1 MSIIDTF
8 DRDGIEIISPYQT
21 IEKIENFPETVV
33 SVFSQRIADLV
44 LKTMPAEKIS
54 SVSGGRIVPIYKIRY
69 KDLDMGFYHTLLGG
83 AASAGL
89 LEEIFAK
96 GAKRVLFFGSCG
108 SLDKNITGGH
118 IIVPVQA
125 YRDEGTSYHYAKAS
139 DYIDIKSSEKLSSI
153 FDDLNVPY
161 IKTKTWTTDSFYRE
175 TQTNVEKRK
184 KDGCAVV
191 EMECASVMAVG
202 QFRNKDVYEFFYAA
216 DCLDN
221 ENWDRRILGN
231 MPDDMRERIIKI
243 AFETALRLD

>member
-96 GAKRVLFFGSCG
+96 GAKRLLFFGSCG
-108 SLDKNITGGH
+108 SLDKKLQADTSLFRFRH
-118 IIVPVQA
+118 I
-125 YRDEGTSYHYAKAS
+125 E
-139 DYIDIKSSEKLSSI
+139 
-153 FDDLNVPY
+153 
-161 IKTKTWTTDSFYRE
+161 
-175 TQTNVEKRK
+175 
-184 KDGCAVV
+184 
-191 EMECASVMAVG
+191 
-202 QFRNKDVYEFFYAA
+202 
-216 DCLDN
+216 
-221 ENWDRRILGN
+221 
-231 MPDDMRERIIKI
+231 MREQAIITRKQAI
-243 AFETALRLD
+243 ILT